1 MKIRSYKGPAL
12 EPLYEA
18 IRRELG
24 PDAVVVS
31 TRTPEARGSL
41 LRPFIG
47 GREGYELIAVADDAS
62 SDRQLLEL
70 SGSDAARQLAQR
82 QEKQWRDLVGAMGE
96 LKGEIQ
102 AMAEKAEFTAGPGAE
117 RAPIWARTWH
127 PGFLERCNLSS
138 LPDDAEAAA
147 QELRARAKALL
158 KTTSNVMSGSKKPA
172 FVVFAGPTGSGKTT
186 TLAKLAA
193 RWSMDEKRK
202 AAVITTDTFR
212 VAAVDQVR
220 EYANL
225 IGLELDVAFSASEAA
240 RAAGRFMDRDV
251 VLVDTPGRN
260 HYDQVGLAG
269 IRATLQA
276 LGPVTVLLHIPAM
289 LDARHASEVIE
300 HFKVLKPNYIVL
312 TKTDEVRSC
321 SLLTTLACETECP
334 IAFFTDGQRVPQ
346 DLRTATPE
354 SLLELIAPIA

>member
-1 MKIRSYKGPAL
+1 
-12 EPLYEA
+12 
-18 IRRELG
+18 
-24 PDAVVVS
+24 
-31 TRTPEARGSL
+31 
-41 LRPFIG
+41 
-47 GREGYELIAVADDAS
+47 
-62 SDRQLLEL
+62 
-70 SGSDAARQLAQR
+70 
-82 QEKQWRDLVGAMGE
+82 MGE